1 MNDICQINKD
11 EFKLR
16 KLQNSMLEIHE
27 EASMTVAQEAMA
39 CRHLDTKIEQ
49 DIYEGIVYQLEIQK
63 VFLDPKINLIKFS
76 SMVGTNTTYLSN
88 IVNQRF
94 GVNFKTLINKY
105 RVAQAKELLSK
116 RECTLEELIT
126 LCGFSSRSI
135 LYTAFQREVGVPP
148 SHYRS
153 EVLHIK
159 PESGR

>member
-1 MNDICQINKD
+1 MAQLKSDD
-11 EFKLR
+11 FELR
-16 KLQNSMLEIHE
+16 ELQNSILEIHC
-27 EASMTVAQEAMA
+27 EASEERSQKQLA
-39 CRHLDTKIEQ
+39 CGHIDTKIEHEL
-49 DIYEGIVYQLEIQK
+49 YESIIYQLETKK

-94 GVNFKTLINKY
+94 GVNFKTLINRY

-153 EVLHIK
+153 EVLHIRPK
-159 PESGR
+159 N